1 LPRRRI
7 LATTLAVLATATLTA
22 TATATATAAAAAPGP
37 VTTSNAIS
45 SSFADTFADPSII
58 QGRDGYWYAYATS
71 DPLVANGPFGLMH
84 MARTKDF
91 GSWEYLGTVFTDTT
105 KPSWA
110 APGSFFWAP
119 DIRYFGGRYVLYFTV
134 TDTAAN
140 PGGDPAIGVATA
152 PTPAGPWTA
161 TDGPVVGPKPDGNG
175 GYFGTIDPAM
185 LTAADGKRYLYSGG
199 FYGGIS
205 VTELSPDGLHAVG
218 TPTQVTIGDR
228 YEGSYVVYRDGWY
241 YLMGSSSN
249 CCAGPT
255 TGYTVFAGRSKSPR
269 GPFLDADGASLNE
282 SRVGGTTVITQNGNR
297 WIGPGHHAFLTDAAG
312 QDHIV
317 YHAID
322 RGTPWLTD
330 PFGINRRPMLIDRID
345 WINGWPRTRA
355 GLGPSD
361 TPQPAPVTGSS
372 LGIDSTDPAGGL
384 IGAESLTG
392 DALGGAAAS
401 VRGTAGTRQPAPT
414 GAVRVDTD
422 LRLIDG
428 SFTTVVGGSVAVEVA
443 DNELSILA
451 AGRRAS
457 AALPANVDRTQWNKL
472 SVQVLG
478 TTVTARVSDAG
489 LGDGYAEARLVV
501 PGLKLPSVPVTWHG
515 SADLDNLTVRAVAEP
530 VRRLVDVP
538 EAGGKLSGDEFGGES
553 LGAGWSWIRP
563 DAKTTVADGKL
574 SWPLQNTD
582 LVGSGNNAGLLFH
595 ETPATDSWIAET
607 KLHLD
612 LGEDTIRNYQQAGMI
627 AYRNDDDFARLGDV
641 SIWRTRQT
649 EFGRE
654 LVARPSDGAT
664 SYGGA
669 AIGRPAP
676 TMWMRLAY
684 HRNSA
689 GEHVYRAGTSTDG
702 RNWTWGASWAL
713 PAGATPKL
721 GLYAHGDQTGANP
734 PPTAT
739 FDYLRF
745 YATK

>member
-1 LPRRRI
+1 MPPRRF
-7 LATTLAVLATATLTA
+7 LAAALAVAVITTVAGTST
-22 TATATATAAAAAPGP
+22 TAAAPPQPP
-37 VTTSNAIS
+37 VTTLNPIS

-91 GSWEYLGTVFTDTT
+91 SSWEYLGTVFNDNT
-105 KPSWA
+105 KPAWA

-119 DIRYFGGRYVLYFTV
+119 DIRYFGGRYVMYFTV
-134 TDTAAN
+134 TDTLAN

-161 TDGPVVGPKPDGNG
+161 TDGPVVAPKPDGHG

-185 LTAADGKRYLYSGG
+185 LTAADGKRYLYTGG

-205 VTELSPDGLHAVG
+205 VTELSPDGLHSVG
-218 TPTQVTIGDR
+218 TPTQVTVGDR

-241 YLMGSSSN
+241 YLMGSSMN

-255 TGYTVFAGRSKSPR
+255 TGYSVFAGRSRSPR
-269 GPFLDADGASLNE
+269 GPFVDQDGASLNE
-282 SRVGGTTVITQNGNR
+282 SRVGGTTVITQNGNK
-297 WIGPGHHAFLTDAAG
+297 WIGPGHHAFITDAAG

-345 WINGWPRTRA
+345 WIDGWPRTRA

-361 TPQPAPVTGSS
+361 TPQPAPATGSVA
-372 LGIDSTDPAGGL
+372 GINSTDPAGGL
-384 IGAESLTG
+384 RGATRQAG
-392 DALGGAAAS
+392 DSLGGPTASISGAA
-401 VRGTAGTRQPAPT
+401 TTRQSAP
-414 GAVRVDTD
+414 GGSVRVDAD
-422 LRLIDG
+422 VRLG
-428 SFTTVVGGSVAVEVA
+428 SSFTTVLGGGSVVA
-443 DNELSILA
+443 TVSADKVSIV
-451 AGRRAS
+451 AGGRTAS
-457 AALPANVDRTQWNKL
+457 APLPADFDRNGWNKL
-472 SVQVLG
+472 SVQVSG
-478 TTVTARVSDAG
+478 TTVTARLNDAG
-489 LGDGYAEARLVV
+489 LGDVYAEAQLAV
-501 PGLKLPSVPVTWHG
+501 PGLKVRSAPVSWLG
-515 SADLDNLTVRAVAEP
+515 SAEVDNLTVRAVADP
-530 VRRLVDVP
+530 VRRLAAVP
-538 EAGGKLSGDEFGGES
+538 EAGKLLAGDEFDGNG
-553 LGAGWSWIRP
+553 LGAEWTWVRP
-563 DAKTTVADGKL
+563 DSKAVVADGKL

-595 ETPATDSWIAET
+595 DTPAGDSWIAET

-612 LGEDTIRNYQQAGMI
+612 LGEGDIRNYQQAGMI
-627 AYRNDDDFARLGDV
+627 AYLNDNDFARLGDV

-654 LVARPSDGAT
+654 LVARADGAT

-684 HRNSA
+684 HRNAA
-689 GEHVYRAGTSTDG
+689 GEHVYRAGTSVDG
-702 RNWTWGASWAL
+702 VNWTWGASWVL
-713 PAGATPKL
+713 PAGVTPKL
-721 GLYAHGDQTGANP
+721 GLYAHGDQTGVNP
-734 PPTAT
+734 PPVAT

-745 YATK
+745 YTSK

>member
-1 LPRRRI
+1 V
-7 LATTLAVLATATLTA
+7 AAVAAGTS
-22 TATATATAAAAAPGP
+22 AAAATPAPTR
-37 VTTSNAIS
+37 TTTQNPIS
-45 SSFADTFADPSII
+45 SSFADTFADPAII

-91 GSWEYLGTVFTDTT
+91 GSWEYLGTVFDDST

-119 DIRYFGGRYVLYFTV
+119 DIRYFGGRYVMYFTV

-161 TDGPVVGPKPDGNG
+161 TDGPVVAPKPDGNG

-205 VTELSPDGLHAVG
+205 VTELSPDGLHSVG

-255 TGYTVFAGRSKSPR
+255 TGYSVFAGRSRSPK
-269 GPFLDADGASLNE
+269 GPFLDKDGASLNE
-282 SRVGGTTVITQNGNR
+282 SRVGGTTVITQNGNK
-297 WIGPGHHAFLTDAAG
+297 WIGPGHHAFITDAAG

-322 RGTPWLTD
+322 RRTPWLTD

-345 WINGWPRTRA
+345 WIDGWPRTRA

-361 TPQPAPVTGSS
+361 TPQPAPATGSAA
-372 LGIDSTDPAGGL
+372 GIDSTDPAGG
-384 IGAESLTG
+384 IRGATRLAG
-392 DALGGAAAS
+392 DSLGGPTASIRGVARTKRPAPGGS
-401 VRGTAGTRQPAPT
+401 VRVEADVKLGN
-414 GAVRVDTD
+414 
-422 LRLIDG
+422 
-428 SFTTVVGGSVAVEVA
+428 SFTTVLGGGAVAAIVSDSKLTVVA
-443 DNELSILA
+443 R
-451 AGRRAS
+451 GRTAS
-457 AALPANVDRTQWNKL
+457 AALPADFDRTQWNNL
-472 SVQVLG
+472 SVQVSG
-478 TTVTARVSDAG
+478 GSVTARLNDAG
-489 LGDGYAEARLVV
+489 LGDVYAEARLAV
-501 PGLKLPSVPVTWHG
+501 PGLKVRPAPVTWLG
-515 SADLDNLTVRAVAEP
+515 SAEVDNLTVRSVAAP
-530 VRRLVDVP
+530 VRREAAVP
-538 EAGGKLSGDEFGGES
+538 QAGKLLAGDEFSGDG
-553 LGAGWSWIRP
+553 LGAGWSWVRP
-563 DAKTTVADGKL
+563 DANAVVADGKL

-595 ETPATDSWIAET
+595 QVPAGDRWIAET

-612 LGEDTIRNYQQAGMI
+612 LGEYDIRNYQQAGMI
-627 AYRNDDDFARLGDV
+627 AYLNDDDFARLGDV
-641 SIWRTRQT
+641 AIWRTRQT

-684 HRNSA
+684 HRNAA

-702 RNWTWGASWAL
+702 KKWTWGAAWVL
-713 PAGATPKL
+713 PAGVTPKL
-721 GLYAHGDQTGANP
+721 GIYAHGDQTGSNP
-734 PPTAT
+734 PPVAS

-745 YATK
+745 YASN

>member
-1 LPRRRI
+1 MPRNRQRL
-7 LATTLAVLATATLTA
+7 LAAAVAVVTVAAGT
-22 TATATATAAAAAPGP
+22 TAAAATPP
-37 VTTSNAIS
+37 SPQPITTQNAIS
-45 SSFADTFADPSII
+45 SSFADTFADPAII

-91 GSWEYLGTVFTDTT
+91 GSWEYLGTVFDNST

-119 DIRYFGGRYVLYFTV
+119 DIRYFGGRYVMYFTV

-161 TDGPVVGPKPDGNG
+161 TDGPVVAPKPDGNG

-185 LTAADGKRYLYSGG
+185 LTAADGKRYLYTGG

-205 VTELSPDGLHAVG
+205 VTELSPDGLHSVG

-241 YLMGSSSN
+241 YLMGSAMN

-255 TGYTVFAGRSKSPR
+255 TGYSVFAGRSKSPR
-269 GPFLDADGASLNE
+269 GPFLDKDGADLNE
-282 SRVGGTTVITQNGNR
+282 SRVGGTTVITQNGNK
-297 WIGPGHHAFLTDAAG
+297 WIGPGHHAFITDAAG
-312 QDHIV
+312 QNHIV

-322 RGTPWLTD
+322 RGTPWLTN

-345 WINGWPRTRA
+345 WIDGWPRTRA

-361 TPQPAPVTGSS
+361 SPQPAPTTGSAA
-372 LGIDSTDPAGGL
+372 GITSTDPAGGL
-384 IGAESLTG
+384 WGATRLAG
-392 DALGGAAAS
+392 DSLGGPTASIRGAATTKQA
-401 VRGTAGTRQPAPT
+401 AP
-414 GAVRVDTD
+414 
-422 LRLIDG
+422 
-428 SFTTVVGGSVAVEVA
+428 GGSVRVEANMKLGNSLTTVLGGGAVVA
-443 DNELSILA
+443 TVSGSKITIVAGGRTA
-451 AGRRAS
+451 A
-457 AALPANVDRTQWNKL
+457 AALPADFDASQWNNL
-472 SVQVLG
+472 SVQVAG
-478 TTVTARVSDAG
+478 TTVTARLNDAG
-489 LGDGYAEARLVV
+489 LGDLYAEARLAV
-501 PGLKLPSVPVTWHG
+501 PELKVRSAPVSWRG
-515 SADLDNLTVRAVAEP
+515 SAELDNLTVRSVADP
-530 VRRLVDVP
+530 VRREAAVP
-538 EAGGKLSGDEFGGES
+538 EAGELLAGDEFSDGG
-553 LGAGWSWIRP
+553 LGAGWSWVRP
-563 DAKTTVADGKL
+563 DAKAVVADGKL

-595 ETPATDSWIAET
+595 QVPAGDEWIAET

-612 LGEDTIRNYQQAGMI
+612 LGENDIRNYQQAGMI
-627 AYRNDDDFARLGDV
+627 AYLNDDDFARLGDV
-641 SIWRTRQT
+641 AIWRTRQT

-684 HRNSA
+684 HRNAA
-689 GEHVYRAGTSTDG
+689 GEHVYRAGTSIDG
-702 RNWTWGASWAL
+702 TRWTWGASWVL

-721 GLYAHGDQTGANP
+721 GLYAHGDQTGSNP
-734 PPTAT
+734 PPVAT

-745 YATK
+745 YASK

>member
-1 LPRRRI
+1 MVRRRV
-7 LATTLAVLATATLTA
+7 LAAALAVAAIAAGTTAVTAT
-22 TATATATAAAAAPGP
+22 AAPGP
-37 VTTSNAIS
+37 VTTSNPIS
-45 SSFADTFADPSII
+45 SSFADTFADPAVI

-71 DPLVANGPFGLMH
+71 DPLVAGGPFGRMH

-91 GSWEYLGTVFTDTT
+91 GSWEYLGTVFSDAT

-110 APGSFFWAP
+110 APGSYFWAP
-119 DIRYFGGRYVLYFTV
+119 DIRYFNGRYVLYFTV

-161 TDGPVVGPKPDGNG
+161 TDGPVVAPKPDGNG

-205 VTELSPDGLHAVG
+205 VTELSPDGLRAVG
-218 TPTQVTIGDR
+218 APTQVTVGDR
-228 YEGSYVVYRDGWY
+228 YEGAYAVYRDGWY
-241 YLMGSSSN
+241 YLMGSTSN

-255 TGYTVFAGRSKSPR
+255 TGYTVFAGRSRSPR
-269 GPFLDADGASLNE
+269 GPFVDADGASMNE
-282 SRVGGTTVITQNGNR
+282 SRVGGTTVLTQNGNR
-297 WIGPGHHAFLTDAAG
+297 WIGVGHHAFLTDAAG

-317 YHAID
+317 YHGID
-322 RGTPWLTD
+322 RRVPWLTD

-345 WINGWPRTRA
+345 WIDGWPRTRA
-355 GLGPSD
+355 GRGPSD
-361 TPQPAPVTGSS
+361 SPQAAPSTGSA
-372 LGIDSTDPAGGL
+372 LGITATDPAAGL
-384 IGAESLTG
+384 LGARRVSG
-392 DALGGAAAS
+392 DQLGGPAAVVKGLALTRRPAPAGS
-401 VRGTAGTRQPAPT
+401 VR
-414 GAVRVDTD
+414 VETD
-422 LRLIDG
+422 LRLTGG
-428 SFTTVVGGSVAVEVA
+428 SFTTVLGKAVVVSVTGTK
-443 DNELSILA
+443 LTIA
-451 AGRRAS
+451 AGGRLAT
-457 AALPANVDRTQWNKL
+457 ATLPATFDRTAWNNL
-472 SVQVLG
+472 SVQVEG
-478 TTVTARVSDAG
+478 TRVTARVSDAG
-489 LGDGYAEARLVV
+489 LGDLHAEARLTA
-501 PGLKLPSVPVTWHG
+501 PGLKLRSAPVTWLG
-515 SADLDNLTVRAVAEP
+515 SAELDNLTVRPVAEP
-530 VRRLVDVP
+530 VRRMAAVP
-538 EAGGKLSGDEFGGES
+538 QPGRLLGGDEFTGDA
-553 LGAGWSWIRP
+553 LGADWSWVRP
-563 DAKTTVADGKL
+563 DDAVTVADGKL
-574 SWPLQNTD
+574 SWPVQNTD
-582 LVGSGNNAGLLFH
+582 LVGSANNAGLLFH
-595 ETPATDSWIAET
+595 QTPAADRWIAET

-627 AYRNDDDFARLGDV
+627 AYANDDDFARLGDV

-684 HRNSA
+684 HRNEA

-702 RNWTWGASWAL
+702 REWTWGAAWAL
-713 PAGATPKL
+713 PAGATPRL
-721 GLYAHGDQTGANP
+721 GLFAHGDQTGTTP

-745 YATK
+745 YTVK